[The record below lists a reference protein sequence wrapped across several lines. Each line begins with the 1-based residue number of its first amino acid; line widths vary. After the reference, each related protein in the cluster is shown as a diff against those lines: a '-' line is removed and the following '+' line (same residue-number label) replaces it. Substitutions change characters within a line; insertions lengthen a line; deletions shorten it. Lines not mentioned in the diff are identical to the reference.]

1 MCIVST
7 KERNAVVHIST
18 SCVAYRPH
26 TRAVLL
32 GWSRKYP
39 KPDKPTRGNPSQ
51 SSTLVQPR
59 IAADNTK
66 SSSTVSCPNHA
77 VSYCAHAIRQTLKNT
92 GLLDDK
98 MIAVAYSSG
107 SHCRLGMTLGID

>member
-7 KERNAVVHIST
+7 NAVA
-18 SCVAYRPH
+18 CRPH
-26 TRAVLL
+26 TRAVVL

-39 KPDKPTRGNPSQ
+39 KPHKPTRGNPSQ
-51 SSTLVQPR
+51 PSTLVQPR
-59 IAADNTK
+59 IAADNTT

-77 VSYCAHAIRQTLKNT
+77 VSCFAYKVRQTLDNT
-92 GLLDDK
+92 GLLDNE
-98 MIAVAYSSG
+98 MIAVVYSSG

>member
-1 MCIVST
+1 MHRLD
-7 KERNAVVHIST
+7 ERKKRSRQYT
-18 SCVAYRPH
+18 SCVAYRSH

-39 KPDKPTRGNPSQ
+39 KPTRGNPSQ

-59 IAADNTK
+59 IAAVNTT
-66 SSSTVSCPNHA
+66 SSSTVSCPDHA
-77 VSYCAHAIRQTLKNT
+77 VSYCAYKVRQTLNNT
-92 GLLDDK
+92 RLLDNE
-98 MIAVAYSSG
+98 MIAVGYSSG